1 MSDES
6 ENQPESANNSK
17 QEQNKT
23 EDKVQSKKKTAKKP
37 GPLDVVFS
45 VLSAMIGVQSEAN
58 RERDFSKGD
67 IGNYIFVGI
76 VMVVIFIFTLIHIVN
91 NILEDAAK

>member
-1 MSDES
+1 MSSES
-6 ENQPESANNSK
+6 EKKQDVEQTSEPAATDSK
-17 QEQNKT
+17 T
-23 EDKVQSKKKTAKKP
+23 TKKP
-37 GPLDVVFS
+37 GPLDIIFS
-45 VLSAMIGVQSEAN
+45 VLAAMIGVQSEAN

-76 VMVVIFIFTLIHIVN
+76 IMVIIFIFGLISIVN